1 MSEMVEVNTREVEGA
16 ALDWLV
22 AKAVK
27 QNIDIFPSPFNSSYW
42 PVYAGTTRCY
52 QPSASWQQGGSLVE
66 QYNLT
71 LSSPKSSVHRNGGPS
86 HGWGESGVWSA
97 CTWEKGVNGKRA
109 TGYHESSALTAAM
122 RTIVKFELGDTVEV
136 PKELVT

>member
-1 MSEMVEVNTREVEGA
+1 MSELIKVKTSELEGA
-16 ALDWLV
+16 ALDW
-22 AKAVK
+22 AVVEALGGVRDGHR
-27 QNIDIFPSPFNSSYW
+27 IDLPSGYW
-42 PVYAGTTRCY
+42 CVGLYS
-52 QPSASWQQGGSLVE
+52 PSREWQQGGPLIDKY
-66 QYNLT
+66 QLT

-109 TGYHESSALTAAM
+109 TGYHESSALAAAM